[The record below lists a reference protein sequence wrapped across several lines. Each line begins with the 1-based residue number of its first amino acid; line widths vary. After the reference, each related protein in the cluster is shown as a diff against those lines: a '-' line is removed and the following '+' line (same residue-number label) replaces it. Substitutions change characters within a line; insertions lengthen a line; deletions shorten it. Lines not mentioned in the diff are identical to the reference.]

1 MIKISWTIK
10 FGFFLVA
17 LSLILYTIHYLIFQN
32 PGHIFLWSMTSIS
45 FLPLSILFVTLIVNG
60 LLIRRQKHLVLSK
73 INMLIGTFLV
83 KLEQTYLNIFQI
95 MTQI

>member
-10 FGFFLVA
+10 FGFFLVV

-32 PGHIFLWSMTSIS
+32 SDHIFLWSMTSIA

-60 LLIRRQKHLVLSK
+60 LLIRRQKYLVQSK
-73 INMLIGTFLV
+73 LNMLIG
-83 KLEQTYLNIFQI
+83 
-95 MTQI
+95 